1 MANWYGQSRSNYFKV
16 KNVAAFKAWANALHL
31 HVWSDGDELFALAD
45 NSEGFWPRALD
56 CKAGEAEEGI
66 DCDFGAELQG
76 HLADGEV
83 AIPMTTDAEKLR
95 YLTGYAVAL
104 NADGRRL
111 DVNLDDIY
119 DKVRAEFG
127 VQPTQVSY

>member
-16 KNVAAFKAWANALHL
+16 KNASAFKAWANALHRQ
-31 HVWSDGDELFALAD
+31 VWSDGDELFALAD
-45 NSEGFWPRALD
+45 NSEGFWPHERWD
-56 CKAGEAEEGI
+56 EEAEEGI
-66 DCDFGAELQG
+66 DCDFGVELQG

-83 AIPMTTDAEKLR
+83 AILMTTGAEKLR

-111 DVNLDDIY
+111 DVNLDNIY

-127 VQPTQVSY
+127 VHPTQVSY